1 MRKTDRTFKLLT
13 AMAAMMF
20 LAIIIVACGKSSD
33 DVDENKGNVK
43 VDPNIPV
50 LSEIKYEL
58 NPQAAIVPEA
68 VAKQITAVDTLRHS
82 LTLPLSAEK
91 PEVGQTLIINTPSK
105 MLHDGLLAKVKR
117 VTETSTG
124 YSIDYED
131 AELKDAFKDI
141 DIPEQ
146 YIPIGDYVEHVYD
159 ADGNEINNYQTRSIT
174 RASGI
179 KSFEIILPEIGWKI
193 DKGIELTPKMSIDLL
208 LRYVFQFGD
217 YELNYAGVKIDADI
231 NVGADLNIELK
242 ASNIPPLKFHI
253 LTLVCGAI
261 PIGPVLLTPSI
272 DVYGVVSVE
281 GKLTLEASISYERT
295 LHARMVYQKGAGL
308 TGECTL
314 DEEDPEALKFTFG
327 PKFEGG
333 VGFGAAMGGN
343 IGVFGKTLAVRSRI
357 TPTLKTTVST
367 KLDLAAF
374 SGTLNDWL
382 TPYNLNLNPFS
393 DDVKLAL
400 DYASKWKFEEYEDIM
415 LNMGLGIKVGW
426 DVTTIGVDVASTNLP
441 EMSIPI
447 SSTPIMPQVKI
458 DEKDF
463 FIFNGNDVTLKLHH
477 TGKSVLDDF
486 VKFRVVLKSTDNVE
500 SKTLTKE
507 FDFGEEQRNLLVA
520 EIKGQDVTSKAKVT
534 LNGVDNYNV
543 FVYMDLFDV
552 SIPIFEGL
560 TKTIDIF
567 GVAINGQIHCTSPTM
582 NNGADYTLNPVANA
596 TSGIQS
602 MIKLTRDGNKLN
614 VFCYKVKEVAEKQY
628 EVLNDKLLSFTI
640 DDVNA
645 LYTCKA
651 KIQNLSIDGTFGFN
665 SGDDPEYL
673 DIYKI
678 DVAKDIPMISNQG
691 TYVLFPG
698 AKMIGTWELT
708 PANGQSFSKF
718 DYTQRDWV
726 YKWDSKERKDVL
738 DHIDDHQFTLTD
750 NPENKITI
758 RVAFK

>member
-1 MRKTDRTFKLLT
+1 MRRTNRTFKRLT
-13 AMAAMMF
+13 AKAVMMF
-20 LAIIIVACGKSSD
+20 LVVFIVACGKSSD
-33 DVDENKGNVK
+33 DADENKNNGK
-43 VDPNIPV
+43 VDPNVPV

-58 NPQAAIVPEA
+58 NPQATIVPEA
-68 VAKQITAVDTLRHS
+68 VANQITAVDTLGHS

-105 MLHDGLLAKVKR
+105 MLHDGLLAKVRR

-124 YSIDYED
+124 YKIDYED

-159 ADGNEINNYQTRSIT
+159 ADGNEIKNYQTRSVT

-179 KSFEIILPEIGWKI
+179 KSFEIVLPEIGWKI
-193 DKGIELTPKMSIDLL
+193 DKGVELTPKMSIDLL
-208 LRYVFQFGD
+208 LRYVLQFGD
-217 YELNYAGVKIDADI
+217 YELSYAGVKIDADI
-231 NVGADLNIELK
+231 NVGADMNIELK

-295 LHARMVYQKGAGL
+295 LHARMVYQKGSGL

-314 DEEDPEALKFTFG
+314 EEEDPEALKFTFG

-343 IGVFGKTLAVRSRI
+343 IGVFGKTLALRSRI
-357 TPTLKTTVST
+357 TPTMKMTVSG
-367 KLDLAAF
+367 KLDMAAF

-382 TPYNLNLNPFS
+382 TPYDLKLNPFS
-393 DDVKLAL
+393 DDVKLIL
-400 DYASKWKFEEYEDIM
+400 DYASKWKFDEYEDIK

-426 DVTTIGVDVASTNLP
+426 DVTTIGVDVASTSLP

-463 FIFNGNDVTLKLHH
+463 FNFKGNDVTLKLHH
-477 TGKSVLDDF
+477 TGKSMLDGF
-486 VKFRVVLKSTDNVE
+486 VKFRAVFKSTDNVE

-507 FDFGEEQRNLLVA
+507 FDFGDEQRNLLIA

-534 LNGVDNYNV
+534 LNGEDDYNV

-552 SIPIFEGL
+552 SIPIFEGFA
-560 TKTIDIF
+560 KTLDVF
-567 GVAINGQIHCTSPTM
+567 GVSISGIIHCTSPTLRD
-582 NNGADYTLNPVANA
+582 GADYTLNPVANA
-596 TSGIQS
+596 TSGIES
-602 MIKLTRDGNKLN
+602 MIKLTRDGNKLK
-614 VFCYKVKEVAEKQY
+614 VLCYKVKEVADKEY
-628 EVLNDKLLSFTI
+628 EVTNDKLLSFTI

-645 LYTCKA
+645 LHTCKA
-651 KIQNLSIDGTFGFN
+651 KIQNLSIDGTFAFN

-673 DIYKI
+673 DIYKT
-678 DVAKDIPMISNQG
+678 DFATDIPMTSNEG

-708 PANGQSFSKF
+708 PVNGQSFSKF
-718 DYTQRDWV
+718 DYTQKDWV

-738 DHIDDHQFTLTD
+738 DRIDYHQFTLTD

>member
-1 MRKTDRTFKLLT
+1 MRKINRTFKLLI

-20 LAIIIVACGKSSD
+20 LAVIIVACSKSGD
-33 DVDENKGNVK
+33 DVDENKGNGE
-43 VDPNIPV
+43 VDPNVPV

-58 NPQAAIVPEA
+58 NPQATIVPED
-68 VAKQITAVDTLRHS
+68 VAKQITAVDTLGQS
-82 LTLPLSAEK
+82 FTLPLSAEK

-124 YSIDYED
+124 YKIDYED

-159 ADGNEINNYQTRSIT
+159 AEGNEITNYQARSVTRS
-174 RASGI
+174 SGA
-179 KSFEIILPEIGWKI
+179 KSYEIVLPEIGWEI
-193 DKGIELTPKMSIDLL
+193 DKGVELTPKMSIDLL
-208 LRYVFQFGD
+208 MRYVFQFGD
-217 YELNYAGVKIDADI
+217 YELSYAGVKIDADI
-231 NVGADLNIELK
+231 NVGADMNIELK
-242 ASNIPPLKFHI
+242 ASNIKPLKFHI

-314 DEEDPEALKFTFG
+314 EEEDPEALKFTFG
-327 PKFEGG
+327 KKFEGG

-343 IGVFGKTLAVRSRI
+343 IGVFGKTLAVRTRI
-357 TPTLKTTVST
+357 TPTLKMTVSG
-367 KLDLAAF
+367 KLDWAAF

-382 TPYNLNLNPFS
+382 TPYELKLDPFS

-400 DYASKWKFEEYEDIM
+400 DYASKWKFDEYEDIK

-426 DVTTIGVDVASTNLP
+426 DVTTIGVDVASTSLP

-463 FIFNGNDVTLKLHH
+463 FNFNGNDVTLKLHH
-477 TGKSVLDDF
+477 TGKSVLDGF
-486 VKFRVVLKSTDNVE
+486 VKFRAVFKSTDNVE

-507 FDFGEEQRNLLVA
+507 FDFGDEQRNLLIA

-534 LNGVDNYNV
+534 LNGEDDYNV

-552 SIPIFEGL
+552 SIPIFEGFP
-560 TKTIDIF
+560 KTLDVF
-567 GVAINGQIHCTSPTM
+567 GVAINGIIHCTSPTLR
-582 NNGADYTLNPVANA
+582 DYTLNPVANA
-596 TSGIQS
+596 TSGIES
-602 MIKLTRDGNKLN
+602 MINLTRDGNKLK
-614 VFCYKVKEVAEKQY
+614 VLCYKVKEIADREY
-628 EVLNDKLLSFTI
+628 EVTNDKLLSFTI

-645 LYTCKA
+645 LHTCKA

-673 DIYKI
+673 DIYKT
-678 DVAKDIPMISNQG
+678 DFATDIPMTSNEG
-691 TYVLFPG
+691 TYVLFPD

-708 PANGQSFSKF
+708 PVNGQSFSKF
-718 DYTQRDWV
+718 DFTQKDWV

-738 DHIDDHQFTLTD
+738 DHIDYHQFTLTD

>member
-1 MRKTDRTFKLLT
+1 MRKTNRTFKLLT
-13 AMAAMMF
+13 AMATMML
-20 LAIIIVACGKSSD
+20 LAVIIVACSKSSD
-33 DVDENKGNVK
+33 DVDENKGNGK
-43 VDPNIPV
+43 VDPNVPV

-58 NPQAAIVPEA
+58 NPQATIVPED
-68 VAKQITAVDTLRHS
+68 VAKQITAVDTLGQS
-82 LTLPLSAEK
+82 FTLPLSAEK

-124 YSIDYED
+124 YKIDYED

-159 ADGNEINNYQTRSIT
+159 ADGNEITNYQTRSVT
-174 RASGI
+174 RASGV
-179 KSFEIILPEIGWKI
+179 KSFEIVLPEIGWKI
-193 DKGIELTPKMSIDLL
+193 DEGVELTPKMSIDLL
-208 LRYVFQFGD
+208 LRYVLQFGD
-217 YELNYAGVKIDADI
+217 YELSYAGVKIDADI
-231 NVGADLNIELK
+231 NVGADMNIELK

-314 DEEDPEALKFTFG
+314 EEEDPEALKFTFG

-343 IGVFGKTLAVRSRI
+343 IGVFGKTLAVRTRI
-357 TPTLKTTVST
+357 TPTMKMTVSG
-367 KLDLAAF
+367 KLDMAAF

-382 TPYNLNLNPFS
+382 TPYELKLNPFS
-393 DDVKLAL
+393 DDVKLIL
-400 DYASKWKFEEYEDIM
+400 DYASKWKFDEYEDIM

-426 DVTTIGVDVASTNLP
+426 DVTTIGVDVASTSLP

-463 FIFNGNDVTLKLHH
+463 FNFNGNDVTLKLHH
-477 TGKSVLDDF
+477 TGKSMLDGF
-486 VKFRVVLKSTDNVE
+486 VKFRAVFKSTDNVE

-507 FDFGEEQRNLLVA
+507 FDFGDEQRNLLIA

-534 LNGVDNYNV
+534 LNGEDDYNV

-552 SIPIFEGL
+552 SIPIFEGFA
-560 TKTIDIF
+560 KTLDVF
-567 GVAINGQIHCTSPTM
+567 GVAINGIIHCTSPTLRD
-582 NNGADYTLNPVANA
+582 GADHTLNPVASA
-596 TSGIQS
+596 TSGIES
-602 MIKLTRDGNKLN
+602 MINLTRDGNKLK
-614 VFCYKVKEVAEKQY
+614 VLCYKVKEVADKEY
-628 EVLNDKLLSFTI
+628 EVTNDKLLSFTI

-645 LYTCKA
+645 LHTCKA

-673 DIYKI
+673 DIYKT
-678 DVAKDIPMISNQG
+678 DFATDIPMTSNEG

-708 PANGQSFSKF
+708 PVNGQSFSKF
-718 DYTQRDWV
+718 DYTQKDWV

-738 DHIDDHQFTLTD
+738 DHIDYHQFTLTD

>member
-1 MRKTDRTFKLLT
+1 
-13 AMAAMMF
+13 MF
-20 LAIIIVACGKSSD
+20 LVVFIVACGKSSD
-33 DVDENKGNVK
+33 DADENKNNGN
-43 VDPNIPV
+43 VDPNVPV

-58 NPQAAIVPEA
+58 NPQATIVPEA
-68 VAKQITAVDTLRHS
+68 VANQITAVDTLGHS

-124 YSIDYED
+124 YKIDYED

-159 ADGNEINNYQTRSIT
+159 ADGNEIKNYQTRSVT
-174 RASGI
+174 RASGV
-179 KSFEIILPEIGWKI
+179 KSFEIVLPEIGWKI
-193 DKGIELTPKMSIDLL
+193 DKGVELTPKMSIDLL
-208 LRYVFQFGD
+208 LRYVLQFGD
-217 YELNYAGVKIDADI
+217 YELSYAGVKIDADI
-231 NVGADLNIELK
+231 NVGADMNIELK

-295 LHARMVYQKGAGL
+295 LHARMVYQKGSGL

-314 DEEDPEALKFTFG
+314 EEEDPEALKFTFG

-343 IGVFGKTLAVRSRI
+343 IGVFGKTLALRSRI
-357 TPTLKTTVST
+357 TPTLKMTVSG
-367 KLDLAAF
+367 KLDMAAF

-382 TPYNLNLNPFS
+382 TPYDLKLNPFS
-393 DDVKLAL
+393 DDVKLIL
-400 DYASKWKFEEYEDIM
+400 DYASKWKFNEYEDIK

-426 DVTTIGVDVASTNLP
+426 DVTTIGVDVASTSLP

-463 FIFNGNDVTLKLHH
+463 FDFKGNDVTLKLHH
-477 TGKSVLDDF
+477 TGKSMLDGF
-486 VKFRVVLKSTDNVE
+486 VKFRAVFKSTDNVE

-507 FDFGEEQRNLLVA
+507 FDFGDEQRNLLIA

-534 LNGVDNYNV
+534 LNGEDDYNV

-552 SIPIFEGL
+552 SIPIFEGFA
-560 TKTIDIF
+560 KTLDVF
-567 GVAINGQIHCTSPTM
+567 GVSINGKIHCTSPTLRD
-582 NNGADYTLNPVANA
+582 GADYTLNPAANA
-596 TSGIQS
+596 TSGIES
-602 MIKLTRDGNKLN
+602 MIKLTRDGNKLK
-614 VFCYKVKEVAEKQY
+614 VLCYKVKEVAEKEY
-628 EVLNDKLLSFTI
+628 EVTNDKLLSFTI

-645 LYTCKA
+645 LHTCKA
-651 KIQNLSIDGTFGFN
+651 KIQNLSIDGTFAFN

-673 DIYKI
+673 DIYKT
-678 DVAKDIPMISNQG
+678 DFATDIPMTSNEG

-708 PANGQSFSKF
+708 PVNGQSFSKF
-718 DYTQRDWV
+718 DYTQKDWV

-738 DHIDDHQFTLTD
+738 DHIDYHQFTLTD

>member
-1 MRKTDRTFKLLT
+1 MRRTNRTFKRLT
-13 AMAAMMF
+13 AKAVMMF
-20 LAIIIVACGKSSD
+20 LVVFIVACGKSSD
-33 DVDENKGNVK
+33 DADENKNNGN
-43 VDPNIPV
+43 VDPNVPV

-58 NPQAAIVPEA
+58 NPQATIVPEA
-68 VAKQITAVDTLRHS
+68 VANQITAVDTLGHS

-124 YSIDYED
+124 YKIDYED

-159 ADGNEINNYQTRSIT
+159 ADGNEIKNYQTRSVT
-174 RASGI
+174 RASGV
-179 KSFEIILPEIGWKI
+179 KSFEIVLPEIGWKI
-193 DKGIELTPKMSIDLL
+193 DKGVELTPKMSIDLL
-208 LRYVFQFGD
+208 LRYVLQFGD
-217 YELNYAGVKIDADI
+217 YELSYAGVKIDADI
-231 NVGADLNIELK
+231 NVGADMNIELK

-295 LHARMVYQKGAGL
+295 LHARMVYQKGSGL

-314 DEEDPEALKFTFG
+314 EEEDPEALKFTFG

-343 IGVFGKTLAVRSRI
+343 IGVFGKTLALRSRI
-357 TPTLKTTVST
+357 TPTLKMTVSG
-367 KLDLAAF
+367 KLDMAAF

-382 TPYNLNLNPFS
+382 TPYDLKLNPFS
-393 DDVKLAL
+393 DDVKLIL
-400 DYASKWKFEEYEDIM
+400 DYASKWKFNEYEDIK

-426 DVTTIGVDVASTNLP
+426 DVTTIGVDVASTSLP

-463 FIFNGNDVTLKLHH
+463 FDFKGNDVTLKLHH
-477 TGKSVLDDF
+477 TGKSMLDGF
-486 VKFRVVLKSTDNVE
+486 VKFRAVFKSTDNVE

-507 FDFGEEQRNLLVA
+507 FDFGDEQRNLLIA

-534 LNGVDNYNV
+534 LNGEDDYNV

-552 SIPIFEGL
+552 SIPIFEGFA
-560 TKTIDIF
+560 KTLDVF
-567 GVAINGQIHCTSPTM
+567 GVSINGKIHCTSPTLRD
-582 NNGADYTLNPVANA
+582 GADYTLNPAANA
-596 TSGIQS
+596 TSGIES
-602 MIKLTRDGNKLN
+602 MIKLTRDGNKLK
-614 VFCYKVKEVAEKQY
+614 VLCYKVKEVAEKEY
-628 EVLNDKLLSFTI
+628 EVTNDKLLSFTI

-645 LYTCKA
+645 LHTCKA
-651 KIQNLSIDGTFGFN
+651 KIQNLSIDGTFAFN

-673 DIYKI
+673 DIYKT
-678 DVAKDIPMISNQG
+678 DFATDIPMTSNEG

-708 PANGQSFSKF
+708 PVNGQSFSKF
-718 DYTQRDWV
+718 DYTQKDWV

-738 DHIDDHQFTLTD
+738 DHIDYHQFTLTD